1 MSKRRSLRPG
11 TRGEE
16 LVGGMI
22 GAFFGYVVAE
32 GTLARYMHP
41 LHWLAAIIVALIVYS
56 STLLWYRWRYPK
68 RRSVNQQSVRP
79 PWYRRW
85 RVGRRDE

>member
-1 MSKRRSLRPG
+1 MAHAGSASIVKVHDNR
-11 TRGEE
+11 
-16 LVGGMI
+16 
-22 GAFFGYVVAE
+22 YVRAYV
-32 GTLARYMHP
+32 LAGYMHP

-56 STLLWYRWRYPK
+56 SILLWYRWRYPK
-68 RRSVNQQSVRP
+68 RKSVNQQSVRP